1 MTSQPKKLVVV
12 FIGCHVNLFAQLKNL
27 NNMIAK
33 LCTFKMAEK
42 NCKLPQPHFQKAVS
56 GVCSTFR
63 VQLYP
68 QQEKALSEFLS
79 RSNVHILEVNLPTG
93 YWKSL
98 IYQMAPLVAKVHLEF
113 LFNLWSVLLDV
124 QSFTEKPVF
133 GCVFADIHY
142 ESLFQENPMKMPWKT
157 DECIFNGHENR
168 AFRFHGIY
176 FTPWN
181 FEGWFSWAMKSL
193 QKHWKWFS

>member
-79 RSNVHILEVNLPTG
+79 KSDVFVNLLMG
-93 YWKSL
+93 YGKSL
-98 IYQMAPLVAKVHLEF
+98 IYQIAPIMENELSKQHSHFPNE
-113 LFNLWSVLLDV
+113 SIVL
-124 QSFTEKPVF
+124 
-133 GCVFADIHY
+133 
-142 ESLFQENPMKMPWKT
+142 
-157 DECIFNGHENR
+157 
-168 AFRFHGIY
+168 
-176 FTPWN
+176 
-181 FEGWFSWAMKSL
+181 
-193 QKHWKWFS
+193 